1 MEPPSSDDVRT
12 VIDYLLAT
20 EPDWGT
26 LVAVIAWTGCRRG
39 EVAGLR
45 WEDVDFKKGNLLI
58 RRSVAA
64 VPVSRRIKLAPVS
77 VMAQPC
83 TWAAE

>member
-1 MEPPSSDDVRT
+1 MEPASSDDART

-20 EPDWGT
+20 DPDRT
-26 LVAVIAWTGCRRG
+26 LVAVIAWTACRGG

-45 WEDVDFKKGNLLI
+45 WEDVDFKKSNLTT

-64 VPVSRRIKLAPVS
+64 VPAGARSRARRPATS
-77 VMAQPC
+77 VASLLVRKQ
-83 TWAAE
+83 